1 MIKRVKTGIMGLD
14 EMLEGGFPKG
24 KTILVSGSAGT
35 GKSIFSLQFLY
46 YGALDYNEHG
56 IFITFEERPADII
69 ANSSR
74 FGWDLNSLIK
84 KDKLRILSVIPT
96 RMEKGKYVIDSQDAG
111 DIFFARDFSIDSVSD
126 IINNMSDEI
135 NAERIAIDTISALMF
150 HLRDDADIRQ
160 ELLGFY
166 EIITKAGGTSILTSE
181 TEVGSEKFSRFE
193 VEEFLASGV
202 IILNYIK
209 MGNKRIRALEI
220 LKMRGTNHYEGIYP
234 FKVTEKGIAVFPEE
248 RVFD

>member
-14 EMLEGGFPKG
+14 EMIEGGFPRG
-24 KTILVSGSAGT
+24 KTILVSGGPGT

-46 YGALDYNEHG
+46 YGALQWDEPG
-56 IFITFEERPADII
+56 VFISFEERPADII

-74 FGWDLNSLIK
+74 FGWNLEYLIK

-96 RMEKGKYVIDSQDAG
+96 RMEEGRYVIDSQYTGDA
-111 DIFFARDFSIDSVSD
+111 FFPRDFSIDTVSD
-126 IINNMSDEI
+126 IISKRFEEI
-135 NAERIAIDTISALMF
+135 NAERVVIDTTSALVF
-150 HLRDDADIRQ
+150 QLRGEANIRQ

-166 EIITKAGGTSILTSE
+166 ETVTKSGCTSILTSE
-181 TEVGSEKFSRFE
+181 SGVGSEKFSSFD

-209 MGNKRIRALEI
+209 TGNERRRALEI
-220 LKMRGTNHYEGIYP
+220 LKMRGTNHYEGIY
-234 FKVTEKGIAVFPEE
+234 
-248 RVFD
+248 